1 MGLAVTTEHSKLSNT
16 RPIGMAA
23 DCCINSSVAPSVGLH
38 AIFWWN
44 CRCSTTRVSNEAPPR
59 RPHHPVRHSSHSVA
73 EEIADRIPQCVLGCY
88 IGMYVDTYQIRPSFR
103 SKLGEFQFY
112 SFFARNV
119 PLLFFVVV
127 VALLW
132 LQWRWQLNAYF
143 RLHVQCNLLGTAK
156 IIISNGHW

>member
-59 RPHHPVRHSSHSVA
+59 RPHHPVRHSSHSVT

-88 IGMYVDTYQIRPSFR
+88 IGMYVDTYLPNPSKLQEQTWRISILQFLCTKCPSFVLR
-103 SKLGEFQFY
+103 RCS
-112 SFFARNV
+112 
-119 PLLFFVVV
+119 V
-127 VALLW
+127 VASVAVTTECIFSTPCPV
-132 LQWRWQLNAYF
+132 QLTRHRKN
-143 RLHVQCNLLGTAK
+143 NNK
-156 IIISNGHW
+156 